1 MKTIF
6 FHIGYP
12 KAGSTFIQKNIF
24 KNNNKIYFINDYHW
38 DELMKFSKLI
48 FWSQN
53 SEFERD
59 FRLQSEFLLN
69 ISEDKINVISHEGY
83 TNFSSNPNF
92 DTNEIFIRLKKISD
106 HLKIKFKFFFV
117 IRQQTE
123 YIMSRYAQGHG
134 ITGFYSVNPKFLKF
148 GELKNF
154 FYRNQKSKDEI
165 KAFDTFNYFQTF
177 LNLKNLFEE
186 EPKILIFED
195 LKNSPKQFIK
205 NIFEYIGLKYDSST
219 GNLNLDVKNVGRK
232 THEGEYFRKKNIYL
246 KPYEGILNTLAKII
260 PFKNFFLRLFS
271 REIKDK
277 IKILSYKFDRI
288 LHGHDRI
295 VLSENDK
302 FKIKQY
308 YDSSNKK
315 LSKIIHRNLE
325 DLGY

>member
-12 KAGSTFIQKNIF
+12 KAASTFIQKNIF

-69 ISEDKINVISHEGY
+69 TSKDKINVISHEGY

-106 HLKIKFKFFFV
+106 HLKIKFKLFFV
-117 IRQQTE
+117 IRKQTE

-134 ITGFYSVNPKFLKF
+134 ITGFYSVNPNFLRF
-148 GELKNF
+148 RELKNF
-154 FYRNQKSKDEI
+154 FHRDQKSKDEI

-177 LNLKNLFEE
+177 LNLKNLFKE
-186 EPKILIFED
+186 EPKVLIFED
-195 LKNSPKQFIK
+195 LTNSPKQFIK
-205 NIFEYIGLKYDSST
+205 NIFEYIGLKYDSSAE
-219 GNLNLDVKNVGRK
+219 NLNLDVKNVGRK
-232 THEGEYFRKKNIYL
+232 THEGEYFRKKNIYH
-246 KPYEGILNTLAKII
+246 KPYEGTLNTLTKII
-260 PFKNFFLRLFS
+260 PFKNFFL
-271 REIKDK
+271 
-277 IKILSYKFDRI
+277 
-288 LHGHDRI
+288 
-295 VLSENDK
+295 
-302 FKIKQY
+302 Q
-308 YDSSNKK
+308 KK
-315 LSKIIHRNLE
+315 A
-325 DLGY
+325 

>member
-1 MKTIF
+1 MKTIY

-12 KAGSTFIQKNIF
+12 KAASTFIQKNIF
-24 KNNNKIYFINDYHW
+24 KNKDKVYFINDYHW
-38 DELMKFSKLI
+38 DEIMQFSKLI
-48 FWSQN
+48 FWSEN
-53 SEFERD
+53 FEFEKN
-59 FRLQSEFLLN
+59 FIHKSEFLLN
-69 ISEDKINVISHEGY
+69 TPKDMINVISHEGY
-83 TNFSSNPNF
+83 TNFSSNPDF
-92 DTNEIFIRLKKISD
+92 DTNEIYIRLKKISD
-106 HLKIKFKFFFV
+106 HLMIKFKFFFV
-117 IRQQTE
+117 IRKQTE

-148 GELKNF
+148 GELKSY
-154 FYRNQKSKDEI
+154 FYRDKKTKDEI

-186 EPKILIFED
+186 EPKVFIFED
-195 LKNSPKQFIK
+195 LTNSPKQFTK
-205 NIFEYIGLKYDSST
+205 NIFEYIGLKYDSSAE
-219 GNLNLDVKNVGRK
+219 NLNLDVKNVGRK
-232 THEGEYFRKKNIYL
+232 THDGEYFRKKNIYH
-246 KPYEGILNTLAKII
+246 KPYEGILNILTKVI
-260 PFKNFFLRLFS
+260 PFKNFFLHLFS

-295 VLSENDK
+295 VLSKNDK

-308 YDSSNKK
+308 YNSSNKK